1 MSNKKSMDNETKR
14 NVAQTVHILILDAMS
29 RNTSW
34 TVNDIVFQG
43 GTSLNLAYRSPR
55 FSEDL
60 DFVVSKDLDFSK
72 EVHKIS
78 SYVCEGLQ
86 TSFPGSVVRLSE
98 KNTEGNP
105 LHLFMFVIDLPETH
119 GSVHVKTEFY
129 KAEANLVR
137 GYDGE
142 YRTLFGKMN
151 ISPLFSVATTDQ
163 IFVDKMFAIG
173 NRGFL
178 KWRDLFDVWWL
189 ESQSGLS
196 VDRIES
202 FPKMFERCAALYH
215 KKPSDAVPGLNRF
228 LDTPTDDLVLL
239 AEKDLKPWLSENLW
253 ERLYPDVVRKMV
265 EISKKNC
272 ETVLDMI
279 DAGEVQKP
287 LMGGE
292 EYPEEDSDVL
302 HGPGSGQ

>member
-1 MSNKKSMDNETKR
+1 MSNKKALDNDTKQ
-14 NVAQTVHILILDAMS
+14 NVAQTVQILILDAMS

-43 GTSLNLAYRSPR
+43 GTSLSLAYRSPR

-60 DFVVSKDLDFSK
+60 DFIVSKDLAFPK
-72 EVHKIS
+72 ELSRIS
-78 SYVCEGLQ
+78 SYVCDGLQ

-98 KNTEGNP
+98 EKTERNP
-105 LHLFMFVIDLPETH
+105 LHLFMFAIDLPGTH

-129 KAEANLVR
+129 KVEPDLVR

-151 ISPLFSVATTDQ
+151 ISPLFSVATTKQ

-173 NRGFL
+173 NRGFI

-189 ESQSGLS
+189 ESHSGLS
-196 VDRIES
+196 VDRIAS
-202 FPKMFERCAALYH
+202 FPEMFDRCAALYQ
-215 KKPSDAVPGLNRF
+215 KVPSDAAPGLIRF
-228 LDTPTDDLVLL
+228 IDTQTSDLVLL
-239 AEKDLKPWLSENLW
+239 AEKDLKPWISENLW
-253 ERLYPDVVRKMV
+253 ERFYPDVVRKMV
-265 EISKKNC
+265 ETSKKNC

-279 DAGEVQKP
+279 DGGKFGKP
-287 LMGGE
+287 LVIRRE
-292 EYPEEDSDVL
+292 RPEEDSDAFS
-302 HGPGSGQ
+302 GPGF